1 MDIASVSARW
11 RGRSSPLSNSHHQ
24 CKERKQS
31 RPVIPGRASAP
42 DPELRDSGFDASHRP
57 RNDGGDGS
65 TLLRRNIPQSR
76 RMRRNILDAVL
87 QMHALVRRQLL
98 GDANTRPPLG
108 RRAGSVAAQNRRRS
122 SGRHYAACCP
132 RNPRR
137 TCIRRNR
144 SARPQHS
151 AAGPCRNIRSSAGV
165 AAPSSPRN
173 VILSGSSQIGRK
185 TRMTDFPRFG
195 PCYDRSGNLALSF
208 SRSSTID
215 ERTWATLWCGI
226 STSLTRPERSLR
238 SRSTTFKT

>member
-1 MDIASVSARW
+1 MTAGMVQ
-11 RGRSSPLSNSHHQ
+11 RSCGGIFRSRAECAATSSTLYFKCTRLSDGNCLVTQ
-24 CKERKQS
+24 T
-31 RPVIPGRASAP
+31 PGRRSA
-42 DPELRDSGFDASHRP
+42 
-57 RNDGGDGS
+57 
-65 TLLRRNIPQSR
+65 
-76 RMRRNILDAVL
+76 
-87 QMHALVRRQLL
+87 
-98 GDANTRPPLG
+98 
-108 RRAGSVAAQNRRRS
+108 RAGSVAAQNRRRS